1 MRGRENIQN
10 DKESNN
16 RKADE
21 KKMSEQAKHSND
33 SLNTFNEQFLLE
45 VEEYTKKLREE
56 AEKSEEGTID
66 SYGEGQELEIDN
78 LHQVCDDLKQELE
91 AEQAKVKDLDE

>member
-1 MRGRENIQN
+1 MRGRKNQKN

-33 SLNTFNEQFLLE
+33 SLNTSYEQFN
-45 VEEYTKKLREE
+45 VK
-56 AEKSEEGTID
+56 EGTEDIVNI
-66 SYGEGQELEIDN
+66 S
-78 LHQVCDDLKQELE
+78 
-91 AEQAKVKDLDE
+91 ATRLDATEETAASTFTP

>member
-1 MRGRENIQN
+1 MRGRKNKKN

-33 SLNTFNEQFLLE
+33 SLNTSYEQFLLE
-45 VEEYTKKLREE
+45 VEKYSKKLREE
-56 AEKSEEGTID
+56 AEKSEEEGTID
-66 SYGEGQELEIDN
+66 SYGEEQELDIHN
-78 LHQVCDDLKQELE
+78 LH
-91 AEQAKVKDLDE
+91 